1 MESANRILLRGL
13 KRRLEK
19 AKGAWEEEV
28 PRIVW
33 AYHTTPQTSTMETPF
48 SLVYGSDAMIPVEIH
63 ESSPRFP
70 SFVAEESN
78 EERKVNLDL
87 LDEAREEARIKAEA
101 VKIRVEHQYSS
112 KVKPRQFQVSDL
124 VMRKA
129 HQYELENK
137 LSPKWTGPFRVT
149 EARGNGLYKLET
161 LEGGPIPRTWNATNL
176 KFYFS

>member
-1 MESANRILLRGL
+1 MEPANRILLKGL

-19 AKGAWEEEV
+19 AKGASAEEV

-33 AYHTTPQTSTMETPF
+33 AYPTTPQSSTMETPF

-63 ESSPRFP
+63 ESSPRFQI
-70 SFVAEESN
+70 FVAEKSN
-78 EERKVNLDL
+78 EERMVNLDI

-101 VKIRVEHQYSS
+101 VKRRVEHQYSS
-112 KVKPRQFQVSDL
+112 KVKPRQFQVADL

-129 HQYELENK
+129 HPYELENK

-149 EARGNGLYKLET
+149 EAKGNGFYKLET
-161 LEGGPIPRTWNATNL
+161 LEGGPIPHTWNATNF